1 MEGGEQGGDGEV
13 QFVGFAPLGG
23 GGGVGG
29 GGVPP
34 AMAMLLQHQ
43 QEQDQEG
50 GGRKELSRLV
60 MSVIKV
66 RARECGREGGY
77 ASL

>member
-1 MEGGEQGGDGEV
+1 
-13 QFVGFAPLGG
+13 
-23 GGGVGG
+23 
-29 GGVPP
+29 
-34 AMAMLLQHQ
+34 MAMLLQHQ